1 MESNETTTLVERHR
15 SKKSEN
21 GQVEDNSAEE
31 ISADRAQS
39 LRKKWKAHR
48 DKITAGV
55 SNRLSNS
62 PGFHS
67 VTIRTDF
74 LCSI

>member
-1 MESNETTTLVERHR
+1 MECNGTTTLVERHP
-15 SKKSEN
+15 SKKSED
-21 GQVEDNSAEE
+21 GQVEDKSVEE

-55 SNRLSNS
+55 SNKLSKVPS
-62 PGFHS
+62 
-67 VTIRTDF
+67 
-74 LCSI
+74 